1 MRLKRI
7 LSSFII
13 GSVFLLT
20 VKAASVLSENCTGKT
35 IETTKKCSEENVVS
49 YCINGLTIY
58 AFVESNTDTAS
69 CQLSESLNDNTE
81 NIVKLDGVTLTHF
94 TPTENGIDENNDLK
108 KLFVISCSEGKCTRM
123 EKNVVD
129 STGYTFK
136 IAFDDEN
143 KNEKLDL
150 EITIGSGESGSGSG
164 ESGSGSGE
172 SGSGSGESGSGSG
185 ESGSGSGESGS
196 GSGESGSGSGESG
209 SGSGES
215 GSESGESGSGSGE
228 SGSGSGESGSGSG
241 ESGSGSGESGSGS
254 GESGSGSGESGS
266 GSGESGSGSGESGSG
281 SGESGS
287 GSGESGSGS
296 GESGSGSGESGS
308 GSGESGSGSGE
319 SGSESG
325 ESGSGSGESGSGSGE
340 SGSGSGESG
349 SGSGESGSGSGES
362 GSGSG
367 ESGSGSGESGSESG
381 ESGSGSGESGS
392 GSGESGSGSGESGSG
407 SGESGSGSGESGSG
421 SGESGSGSGESGSGS
436 GESGSGSGESG
447 SGSGESGSGSGE
459 SGSGSGE
466 SGSGSGESGS
476 GSGESGSGS
485 GESGSGSG
493 ESGSGSGES
502 GSGSG
507 ESGSGS
513 GESGSGSGESG
524 SGSGESGSGSGESG
538 SGSGESGSGS
548 GESGS
553 GSGESGSGSGESGS
567 GSGES
572 GSGSGESGSGS
583 GESGSGSGESSSG
596 SGESD
601 SGSGI
606 PGYYLMKNGEKV
618 TDVTTECK
626 DKCKLHYCDEANDC
640 VEVSTNVGY
649 YLDGSTATNTSGRRT
664 STTTY
669 SKLIYCNASK
679 TCNSYTP
686 AGIGYYINAGGTITD
701 NKYGLIQCTTTS
713 SCTEAN
719 NNAGYYISGADI
731 DNNVYKKLIKCTD
744 SNKCTAASAPVAP
757 GYFLSGESY
766 TSASPSYYTQLIKC
780 STTSSCAGPA
790 EFDKVGYLLNS
801 DGANATTYTKL
812 IDCSTSKQCKELA
825 PLVSNYVN
833 AETGTAGTSTYTS
846 IINCT
851 SSACSNVPTPNDG
864 FFLSRAENTNGSTV
878 YGALIKCETVSNAKT
893 CSEVSSPAEGAYL
906 DGNNSANVITF
917 DSNKKAT
924 SAAGETKPGYAYID
938 AATADTSDPTK
949 YTNVIDCSSGTCIS
963 ITHGNAVAAV
973 TTGSNITPAQNTGFI
988 DASKSTTNYIIC
1000 STTECKSYA
1009 FDNNRVAQ
1017 GHAILDGSSKKDGKF
1032 KNILIYSNSK
1042 FESLAASSKLP
1053 NSIDG
1058 FAYIDNGSG
1067 DSTLFK
1073 YPNVVTADGLG
1084 YIDGTDITKM
1094 ITCDSTDVQKDTY
1107 INAVDFSQVINCPE
1121 NCTIYQ
1127 TGAKAGRS
1135 EYFPRYVDGAAELL
1149 NCTLTSGKSNCTL
1162 VATTDQKFKVFI
1174 NDFNDEDNY
1183 TENKPLITCD
1193 KNAFE
1198 DVATIYYP
1206 NSDNVNTEPLKNDLI
1221 KCVKEGEGTAA
1232 KVVLVKVVVWK
1243 PASNST
1249 ATVLEYFVNAGSTN
1263 TTVPL
1268 QDTLIECKSGEC
1280 SVLEAKDGDI
1290 YIDTLNTAQTIQCTT
1305 VKGCVAV
1312 NSKATESKNEIFLNS
1327 SDLNGNSGSTDVALT
1342 GDLIVCSNNSTAKC
1356 EVKNGAV
1363 NEVYINSYNITEII
1377 YCTSA
1382 GCKTR
1387 ESKATTTQPEFFINA
1402 DPINSS
1408 DEKLVN
1414 DLIRCK
1420 NTGSKIN
1427 CEIVSAKDGDVY
1439 MNGNVDNDLTMPLI
1453 ICTETNG
1460 CQTNGSLAAS
1470 DKPPVYYVNSGS
1482 VLSTKL
1488 SDTLIQCQ
1496 YGSSAATCTI
1506 LPASLNDVY
1515 VNYGN
1520 NTETFPLIKC
1530 VKSGCK
1536 VSSSSATEDSNEYY
1550 LNAGDIDNNV
1560 LVNDIIEC
1568 TNLKDV
1574 ITCEELPKVR
1584 LGVYLNSNY
1593 AESGDNNQLIQ
1604 CTNDNGCVGIKTG
1617 SSSSKIEYY
1626 VNAESVDQTNSIIYC
1641 SNKKCEKQTPETVPS
1656 YYVGINEDI
1665 NGLIECTNSTGPC
1678 NLKSAFTSSG
1688 YFLNSG
1694 SNKAVNQ
1701 TIICDSID
1709 GCETVKVDLGYY
1721 VNVGDETKP
1730 IIKCDKE
1737 GSECV
1742 AEASK
1747 ACPETE
1753 EAKAGNYCYEDGQ
1766 LRFYPVSNSTYV
1778 TASKSDDYYTFATIP
1793 ANGFPGIKSETNSL
1807 FKVSYAYINRF
1818 YQGGVVMIDKN
1829 GKLVDSLSSDQN
1841 DVTLYDCNDS
1851 TKMCTEK
1858 PGCTHNTYMYDS
1870 ENKKAV
1876 FCNNG
1881 ILEYASFT
1889 GYVVD
1894 GNRVSGSNHP
1904 YIIQCASNGK
1914 CVSFKPKVASYF
1926 ENSGYDSAINSLI
1939 QCQSNNCSTVTAEVG
1954 YYVGHEGSGYIKCTS
1969 ATACTYYPSKSK
1981 VKYVNAGSNK
1991 SSYAIISCTKNGG
2004 CSAAKAKTG
2013 FYLTYVSTLLIHC
2026 SSSSTCVEYTPT
2038 VNYYA
2043 NADSSENNKSI
2054 INCVQ
2059 NSQVVTC
2066 AAEATGDGYY
2076 PTSTPNVLIRC
2087 KSDTDCK
2094 TIVVVT
2100 GIFRAAITTSDNS
2113 SGGMTRRIDGDDE
2126 EGAVNDNNSEDE
2138 NSVNLSRSSDDAYG
2152 IIRCV
2157 NGKCQSLSPSEVA
2170 AIPICEFNN
2179 NKCYITNEYAMTKS
2193 ATTSISAGNICTNLD
2208 RSVFYFATD
2217 TVVVKPNVISGVT
2230 ATYIYTTTNSNCLEV
2245 NDSYTGMY
2253 FTVGSNIY
2261 TLDQG
2266 CVNQFYETGYYF
2278 INTAKNTLVTGND
2291 IDSYNDEN
2299 VKLYRCNGSSCSIV
2313 DKPESM
2319 TYYADINKR
2328 ILRYNVNSGAYSFA
2342 YEKDIVCAFANNKC
2356 TPNADLK
2363 NQEFCITYK
2372 GELVLAKA
2380 DIKNRET
2387 GECYR
2392 APSITSTIYGYSQ
2405 YLYNMNM
2412 FAAQMVD
2419 ETGYYIVSL
2428 STNTT
2433 VVSKNYKTK
2442 NNGLVVYGCQLSS
2455 CKEYTP
2461 EEDVY
2466 YYDGRAKTILRHR
2479 DGIWNTPS
2487 NSGYAYISINPADT
2501 YIYRFTKNVDEI
2513 KINSI
2518 ANYGYYYTVDQ
2529 EMYHCNEDEGSSCTP
2544 IKDTGYYFT
2553 NTGEVYYCVHDSE
2566 GLETTEC
2573 TKQACVS
2580 GQYYYI
2586 EDAYYRC
2593 ESSSTLVPVMSRYCS
2608 YNENVIVNFPLALT
2622 EEYPDKI
2629 KQAME
2634 GIEKNNNSTAIVR
2647 RRGKSYLESISGIF
2661 TNCTYNVEETKST
2674 FDLVCVNN
2682 YVKVDEDTDDIKI
2695 CSMEQL
2701 GYVECVEDEENPE
2714 KCNVSAAY
2722 MLVKPTLFTIL
2733 ILFVSSLYYLLF

>member
-1 MRLKRI
+1 MLKCKKLKSVHI
-7 LSSFII
+7 LE
-13 GSVFLLT
+13 FLLFILLIHHVRLAT
-20 VKAASVLSENCTGKT
+20 AEVTG
-35 IETTKKCSEENVVS
+35 
-49 YCINGLTIY
+49 
-58 AFVESNTDTAS
+58 
-69 CQLSESLNDNTE
+69 
-81 NIVKLDGVTLTHF
+81 
-94 TPTENGIDENNDLK
+94 
-108 KLFVISCSEGKCTRM
+108 M
-123 EKNVVD
+123 
-129 STGYTFK
+129 
-136 IAFDDEN
+136 
-143 KNEKLDL
+143 
-150 EITIGSGESGSGSG
+150 
-164 ESGSGSGE
+164 
-172 SGSGSGESGSGSG
+172 
-185 ESGSGSGESGS
+185 
-196 GSGESGSGSGESG
+196 
-209 SGSGES
+209 
-215 GSESGESGSGSGE
+215 
-228 SGSGSGESGSGSG
+228 
-241 ESGSGSGESGSGS
+241 
-254 GESGSGSGESGS
+254 
-266 GSGESGSGSGESGSG
+266 
-281 SGESGS
+281 
-287 GSGESGSGS
+287 
-296 GESGSGSGESGS
+296 
-308 GSGESGSGSGE
+308 
-319 SGSESG
+319 
-325 ESGSGSGESGSGSGE
+325 
-340 SGSGSGESG
+340 
-349 SGSGESGSGSGES
+349 
-362 GSGSG
+362 
-367 ESGSGSGESGSESG
+367 
-381 ESGSGSGESGS
+381 
-392 GSGESGSGSGESGSG
+392 
-407 SGESGSGSGESGSG
+407 
-421 SGESGSGSGESGSGS
+421 
-436 GESGSGSGESG
+436 
-447 SGSGESGSGSGE
+447 
-459 SGSGSGE
+459 
-466 SGSGSGESGS
+466 
-476 GSGESGSGS
+476 
-485 GESGSGSG
+485 
-493 ESGSGSGES
+493 
-502 GSGSG
+502 
-507 ESGSGS
+507 
-513 GESGSGSGESG
+513 
-524 SGSGESGSGSGESG
+524 
-538 SGSGESGSGS
+538 
-548 GESGS
+548 
-553 GSGESGSGSGESGS
+553 
-567 GSGES
+567 
-572 GSGSGESGSGS
+572 
-583 GESGSGSGESSSG
+583 
-596 SGESD
+596 
-601 SGSGI
+601 
-606 PGYYLMKNGEKV
+606 
-618 TDVTTECK
+618 TECEE
-626 DKCKLHYCDEANDC
+626 D
-640 VEVSTNVGY
+640 
-649 YLDGSTATNTSGRRT
+649 
-664 STTTY
+664 TTD
-669 SKLIYCNASK
+669 S
-679 TCNSYTP
+679 
-686 AGIGYYINAGGTITD
+686 
-701 NKYGLIQCTTTS
+701 
-713 SCTEAN
+713 
-719 NNAGYYISGADI
+719 
-731 DNNVYKKLIKCTD
+731 D
-744 SNKCTAASAPVAP
+744 SNKCKDNSNADLTGGNYCIKGEEIYLSKDEVKNSEGLRRNTTPASCKLIYGGNSLTTASVEIFTPP
-757 GYFLSGESY
+757 IGTDKGYSIGEMG
-766 TSASPSYYTQLIKC
+766 T
-780 STTSSCAGPA
+780 TTSGIIYSCTSEGCKQLVSTYHYFESADSG
-790 EFDKVGYLLNS
+790 
-801 DGANATTYTKL
+801 TTKALYKCDDTGTCTKL
-812 IDCSTSKQCKELA
+812 KA
-825 PLVSNYVN
+825 VSEGTYLTGPNGT
-833 AETGTAGTSTYTS
+833 ATDGTAGTKTYNSAASCTNTAPTDCEAVNTTKLADGTTYIDAATPGN
-846 IINCT
+846 IIT
-851 SSACSNVPTPNDG
+851 YISSGTKFS
-864 FFLSRAENTNGSTV
+864 SSKGSTDEGKAYV
-878 YGALIKCETVSNAKT
+878 DADKRQVITCNSTSCSLSKAIDKDGEAKYYIDATTQSKIITCKYDSNDKGSKCTTPDGETDFAMAYYNSDWPGKVIQCTKDTSGKTSCALIDGATKEIPLVHYIEADEMKKIIT
-893 CSEVSSPAEGAYL
+893 CKFESSGVECSL
-906 DGNNSANVITF
+906 KESKF
-917 DSNKKAT
+917 T
-924 SAAGETKPGYAYID
+924 SAGYAYID
-938 AATADTSDPTK
+938 YINKGNIIGCADNNNDCASTLCSGTNTGVSSKRSDTATTSTTSVVNYFYIDGSDTNSNRIIVCTTADCSLITGIATDSTVDKKYYISSSQSTKIIICDKSSNSGSSGSSSSSSICGLSDHGGNDISPKYYIDGYKTENVLQCKTSACTEEKGSTTSGTAYIDAGSGDDQTSK
-949 YTNVIDCSSGTCIS
+949 YKNVIDCSSGTCIS
-963 ITHGNAVAAV
+963 INNGNAVAVV

-988 DASKSTTNYIIC
+988 DASAIDAKYIIC
-1000 STTECKSYA
+1000 STTECKSDTFPIA
-1009 FDNNRVAQ
+1009 SAD

-1042 FESLAASSKLP
+1042 FESLAGSSKLP

-1058 FAYIDNGSG
+1058 FAYIDHGSSPDGSKYLNVITCPNGNCAVSKG
-1067 DSTLFK
+1067 SST
-1073 YPNVVTADGLG
+1073 DGEG
-1084 YIDGTDITKM
+1084 YIDGTDIKKM
-1094 ITCDSTDVQKDTY
+1094 ITCTDTTCSSAVGKGSAKDTY
-1107 INAVDFSQVINCPE
+1107 INAVDLSQVINCPN

-1127 TGAKAGRS
+1127 SGAKAGRS
-1135 EYFPRYVDGAAELL
+1135 EYFPRFIDDATELL
-1149 NCTLTSGKSNCTL
+1149 NCTLTSGKSKCAL
-1162 VATTDQKFKVFI
+1162 VSTTNLKLKVFL
-1174 NDFNDEDNY
+1174 NDFNNEKDY
-1183 TENKPLITCD
+1183 TTKKPLIICD
-1193 KNAFE
+1193 KVGKCTPKVPTDDQFKKANALF
-1198 DVATIYYP
+1198 YP
-1206 NSDNVNTEPLKNDLI
+1206 NSDSSNTEPLKNDLI
-1221 KCVKEGEGTAA
+1221 KCVKGEGTDA
-1232 KVVLVKVVVWK
+1232 KVICSITNGSNNDVYLNSNYIVTDNEK
-1243 PASNST
+1243 PILLCSSENGCVETASNST
-1249 ATVLEYFVNAGSTN
+1249 DKKLECFVNAGSTN
-1263 TTVPL
+1263 TAVPL
-1268 QDTLIECKSGEC
+1268 KDTLIECKNKKC
-1280 SVLEAKDGDI
+1280 DVLEAKDGDT
-1290 YIDTLNTAQTIQCTT
+1290 YINTINTAQTIQCSTA
-1305 VKGCVAV
+1305 KGCIAV
-1312 NSKATESKNEIFLNS
+1312 NSKATASKNEIFLNS
-1327 SDLNGNSGSTDVALT
+1327 SDLNGKPAADVALT
-1342 GDLIVCSNNSTAKC
+1342 SDLIICSNSNSTISC
-1356 EVKNGAV
+1356 EVKDGVAN
-1363 NEVYINSYNITEII
+1363 NIYINSHNVTEII
-1377 YCTSA
+1377 YCTSK

-1414 DLIRCK
+1414 DLIKCK
-1420 NTGSKIN
+1420 NTGSKIS
-1427 CEIVSAKDGDVY
+1427 CEIISAKDGDVY
-1439 MNGNVDNDLTMPLI
+1439 MNGNVDNDPTMPLI

-1460 CQTNGSLAAS
+1460 CQTNSSLAAG
-1470 DKPPVYYVNSGS
+1470 DKPPAYYVNSGS

-1488 SDTLIQCQ
+1488 NDTLIQCQ
-1496 YGSSAATCTI
+1496 YASSAATCTI

-1530 VKSGCK
+1530 VKNGCK
-1536 VSSSSATEDSNEYY
+1536 VSSSSATEESNEYY
-1550 LNAGDIDNNV
+1550 LNAGDIDDTA
-1560 LVNDIIEC
+1560 LTNDIIEC

-1574 ITCEELPKVR
+1574 ITCEELSKVG

-1617 SSSSKIEYY
+1617 SSTSKMEYY

-1656 YYVGINEDI
+1656 YYVGVNEDI

-1688 YFLNSG
+1688 YFLNAG

-1766 LRFYPVSNSTYV
+1766 LRFYPNSNSTYV

-1793 ANGFPGIKSETNSL
+1793 ANEFPGIKTETNSL

-1841 DVTLYDCNDS
+1841 DITLYDCNDS

-1881 ILEYASFT
+1881 VLEYASFT

-1914 CVSFKPKVASYF
+1914 CVSIKPKVASYF
-1926 ENSGYDSAINSLI
+1926 ENSGYDSATNSLI

-1954 YYVGHEGSGYIKCTS
+1954 YYVGHEGAGYIKCTS

-2013 FYLTYVSTLLIHC
+2013 YYLTYVSTLLIYC

-2043 NADSSENNKSI
+2043 NADSSESNKSI

-2113 SGGMTRRIDGDDE
+2113 SGGITRRIDEDDE
-2126 EGAVNDNNSEDE
+2126 EVAVATEKTRDNNSEDE
-2138 NSVNLSRSSDDAYG
+2138 NSVHLSRSSDDAYG

-2157 NGKCQSLSPSEVA
+2157 NGKCQSLSPSEIA

-2245 NDSYTGMY
+2245 NDSYTDMY

-2291 IDSYNDEN
+2291 IDLYNDEN

-2328 ILRYNVNSGAYSFA
+2328 ILKYNVNSGAYSFA

-2442 NNGLVVYGCQLSS
+2442 NNGLIVYGCQLSS

-2466 YYDGRAKTILRHR
+2466 YYDGRAKTILRYR

-2487 NSGYAYISINPADT
+2487 TSGYAYISINPADT
-2501 YIYRFTKNVDEI
+2501 YIYRFTKNVDDI

-2553 NTGEVYYCVHDSE
+2553 NTGEVYYCIHDSE
-2566 GLETTEC
+2566 GLEATEC

-2634 GIEKNNNSTAIVR
+2634 GIEKNNNSTAIVS
-2647 RRGKSYLESISGIF
+2647 RRGKNYLESVSGIF

-2682 YVKVDEDTDDIKI
+2682 YVKIDEDTDDIKI

-2701 GYVECVEDEENPE
+2701 GYVECVENEENPE
-2714 KCNVSAAY
+2714 KCNVSGIELRYQLSFFAIAIA
-2722 MLVKPTLFTIL
+2722 IL
-2733 ILFVSSLYYLLF
+2733 IQVFMF

>member
-1 MRLKRI
+1 MLKCKKLKSIHI
-7 LSSFII
+7 LE
-13 GSVFLLT
+13 FLLFILLIHHVRLATAEATGMT
-20 VKAASVLSENCTGKT
+20 VCNSDSTASTKTVCKDSNDDALTSGHYCIKDDKIYLSKDEVTTYDRRRQSTTPASCTLTYGKTDAVEIFTEPTGTDKGYTKGDMSTDNSGIIYSCTTNGCKQLVSTYYYYGKDSTKKLYKCDDTGNCTTLEAVSEGTYLTGPYETVTDDTASTNTKTYKSVLSCTGTALSSCNEVST
-35 IETTKKCSEENVVS
+35 ISADGIYVDAATPGNIITCKVSGSSCSSGEASKDEGKAYVAAGGKQVITCNNTPSCILIDEIDDGDPEKYYIDATTQSKIITCKWNSKSECTS
-49 YCINGLTIY
+49 
-58 AFVESNTDTAS
+58 A
-69 CQLSESLNDNTE
+69 
-81 NIVKLDGVTLTHF
+81 DGVTNLAMAYYNSDW
-94 TPTENGIDENNDLK
+94 P
-108 KLFVISCSEGKCTRM
+108 GK
-123 EKNVVD
+123 V
-129 STGYTFK
+129 
-136 IAFDDEN
+136 
-143 KNEKLDL
+143 
-150 EITIGSGESGSGSG
+150 
-164 ESGSGSGE
+164 
-172 SGSGSGESGSGSG
+172 
-185 ESGSGSGESGS
+185 
-196 GSGESGSGSGESG
+196 
-209 SGSGES
+209 
-215 GSESGESGSGSGE
+215 
-228 SGSGSGESGSGSG
+228 
-241 ESGSGSGESGSGS
+241 
-254 GESGSGSGESGS
+254 
-266 GSGESGSGSGESGSG
+266 
-281 SGESGS
+281 
-287 GSGESGSGS
+287 
-296 GESGSGSGESGS
+296 
-308 GSGESGSGSGE
+308 
-319 SGSESG
+319 
-325 ESGSGSGESGSGSGE
+325 
-340 SGSGSGESG
+340 
-349 SGSGESGSGSGES
+349 
-362 GSGSG
+362 
-367 ESGSGSGESGSESG
+367 
-381 ESGSGSGESGS
+381 
-392 GSGESGSGSGESGSG
+392 
-407 SGESGSGSGESGSG
+407 
-421 SGESGSGSGESGSGS
+421 
-436 GESGSGSGESG
+436 
-447 SGSGESGSGSGE
+447 
-459 SGSGSGE
+459 
-466 SGSGSGESGS
+466 
-476 GSGESGSGS
+476 
-485 GESGSGSG
+485 
-493 ESGSGSGES
+493 
-502 GSGSG
+502 
-507 ESGSGS
+507 
-513 GESGSGSGESG
+513 
-524 SGSGESGSGSGESG
+524 
-538 SGSGESGSGS
+538 
-548 GESGS
+548 
-553 GSGESGSGSGESGS
+553 
-567 GSGES
+567 
-572 GSGSGESGSGS
+572 
-583 GESGSGSGESSSG
+583 
-596 SGESD
+596 
-601 SGSGI
+601 
-606 PGYYLMKNGEKV
+606 
-618 TDVTTECK
+618 
-626 DKCKLHYCDEANDC
+626 
-640 VEVSTNVGY
+640 
-649 YLDGSTATNTSGRRT
+649 
-664 STTTY
+664 
-669 SKLIYCNASK
+669 
-679 TCNSYTP
+679 
-686 AGIGYYINAGGTITD
+686 
-701 NKYGLIQCTTTS
+701 IQCTK
-713 SCTEAN
+713 
-719 NNAGYYISGADI
+719 D
-731 DNNVYKKLIKCTD
+731 
-744 SNKCTAASAPVAP
+744 ASDK
-757 GYFLSGESY
+757 
-766 TSASPSYYTQLIKC
+766 I
-780 STTSSCAGPA
+780 SCA
-790 EFDKVGYLLNS
+790 LI
-801 DGANATTYTKL
+801 DGATKEIPLVHYIEAVDKKKIITCEYKSSKAECSLGGVSKYTTY
-812 IDCSTSKQCKELA
+812 
-825 PLVSNYVN
+825 
-833 AETGTAGTSTYTS
+833 
-846 IINCT
+846 
-851 SSACSNVPTPNDG
+851 
-864 FFLSRAENTNGSTV
+864 
-878 YGALIKCETVSNAKT
+878 
-893 CSEVSSPAEGAYL
+893 
-906 DGNNSANVITF
+906 
-917 DSNKKAT
+917 
-924 SAAGETKPGYAYID
+924 GYAYID
-938 AATADTSDPTK
+938 YKNKGNIIGCTNSSGTFTSTAPSGSTGNYFYIDAADTNGNRIIVCTTADGCSLITGITTDSTVDKKYYISSSQSTKIIICDKNKSSIICALSTSDHGGSDDSPK
-949 YTNVIDCSSGTCIS
+949 YYADGYKAENVLQCKASACTEEKGSTTSGTAYIDAGSSSNEDTSKYLNVIDCSSGTCIS

-973 TTGSNITPAQNTGFI
+973 TTGSNTTQAQNTGFI
-988 DASKSTTNYIIC
+988 DATARDGKYIIC
-1000 STTECKSYA
+1000 STTECISENFPNA
-1009 FDNNRVAQ
+1009 NAD
-1017 GHAILDGSSKKDGKF
+1017 GHAILDGSSIKDGKF

-1042 FESLAASSKLP
+1042 FVSLAGSSKLP

-1058 FAYIDNGSG
+1058 FAYIDHGSPKE
-1067 DSTLFK
+1067 SN
-1073 YPNVVTADGLG
+1073 YPNV
-1084 YIDGTDITKM
+1084 
-1094 ITCDSTDVQKDTY
+1094 ITCPNGNCVVSKGSSTDGEGSAKDTY
-1107 INAVDFSQVINCPE
+1107 INAVDLSHVINCPN
-1121 NCTIYQ
+1121 NCIIYQ
-1127 TGAKAGRS
+1127 SGAKAGRS
-1135 EYFPRYVDGAAELL
+1135 EYFPRYDGEAEKLI
-1149 NCTLTSGKSNCTL
+1149 NCTLTSGKSKCAL
-1162 VATTDQKFKVFI
+1162 VSTTNLKLKVFL
-1174 NDFNDEDNY
+1174 NDFNDEKDY
-1183 TENKPLITCD
+1183 TTKKPLIICD
-1193 KNAFE
+1193 KVGKCTPKPPTDDQFKKANALF
-1198 DVATIYYP
+1198 YP
-1206 NSDNVNTEPLKNDLI
+1206 NSDSSNTEPLKNDLI
-1221 KCVKEGEGTAA
+1221 KCVKGEGTDA
-1232 KVVLVKVVVWK
+1232 KVICSITNGSNNDVYLNSNYIKTDNEK
-1243 PASNST
+1243 PILLCSSENGCVETASNST
-1249 ATVLEYFVNAGSTN
+1249 DKKLEYFVNAGSTN

-1268 QDTLIECKSGEC
+1268 QDTLIECNNKVC
-1280 SVLEAKDGDI
+1280 SVLEAKDGDT
-1290 YIDTLNTAQTIQCTT
+1290 YINTINTAQTIQCSTA
-1305 VKGCVAV
+1305 KGCVAV
-1312 NSKATESKNEIFLNS
+1312 NSKVTASKNEIFLNS
-1327 SDLNGNSGSTDVALT
+1327 SDLNGKPAADVALKN
-1342 GDLIVCSNNSTAKC
+1342 DLIVCSNNNNTVKC
-1356 EVKNGAV
+1356 EVKDGVAN
-1363 NEVYINSYNITEII
+1363 NIYINSHNVTEII
-1377 YCTSA
+1377 YCTSK

-1387 ESKATTTQPEFFINA
+1387 EI
-1402 DPINSS
+1402 
-1408 DEKLVN
+1408 N
-1414 DLIRCK
+1414 DLIKCK
-1420 NTGSKIN
+1420 NTGSKIS
-1427 CEIVSAKDGDVY
+1427 CEIISAKDGDVY

-1460 CQTNGSLAAS
+1460 CQTNSSLAAG
-1470 DKPPVYYVNSGS
+1470 DKPPAYYVNSGS

-1488 SDTLIQCQ
+1488 NDTLIQCQ
-1496 YGSSAATCTI
+1496 YASSAATCTI

-1515 VNYGN
+1515 VNYSN

-1530 VKSGCK
+1530 VKNGCK

-1550 LNAGDIDNNV
+1550 LNAGDIDDTA

-1568 TNLKDV
+1568 TNLNDI
-1574 ITCEELPKVR
+1574 ITCEELPKVG

-1766 LRFYPVSNSTYV
+1766 LRFYPNSNSTYV

-1793 ANGFPGIKSETNSL
+1793 ANEFPGIKTETNSL

-1818 YQGGVVMIDKN
+1818 YQGGIVMIDKN

-1841 DVTLYDCNDS
+1841 DITLYDCNDS

-1881 ILEYASFT
+1881 VLEYASFT

-1914 CVSFKPKVASYF
+1914 CVSIKPKVTSYF
-1926 ENSGYDSAINSLI
+1926 ENSGYDSATNSLI

-1954 YYVGHEGSGYIKCTS
+1954 YYVGHEGAGYIRCTS

-2013 FYLTYVSTLLIHC
+2013 YYLTYVSTLLIYC
-2026 SSSSTCVEYTPT
+2026 SSSSTCSEFTPT

-2043 NADSSENNKSI
+2043 NADSSESNKTI

-2076 PTSTPNVLIRC
+2076 PSSVPNVLIRC

-2094 TIVVVT
+2094 TVVVVI
-2100 GIFRAAITTSDNS
+2100 GIFRAAIKDTSS
-2113 SGGMTRRIDGDDE
+2113 SGSSFTRRIGEDE
-2126 EGAVNDNNSEDE
+2126 EKKGAVVAEKARDNTSEVELEEDGK
-2138 NSVNLSRSSDDAYG
+2138 SVHLSRSSDDAYG

-2157 NGKCQSLSPSEVA
+2157 NGKCQSLSPSEIA

-2179 NKCYITNEYAMTKS
+2179 NKCYITLEYAMTKS

-2208 RSVFYFATD
+2208 RSIFYFATD
-2217 TVVVKPNVISGVT
+2217 TIVVKPNVISGVT

-2245 NDSYTGMY
+2245 NDSYTDMY

-2278 INTAKNTLVTGND
+2278 INTSKNTLVTGND
-2291 IDSYNDEN
+2291 IDLYNDEN

-2328 ILRYNVNSGAYSFA
+2328 ILKYNVNSGAYSFA

-2392 APSITSTIYGYSQ
+2392 APSITSTIYGYFQ

-2428 STNTT
+2428 SINTT

-2466 YYDGRAKTILRHR
+2466 YYDGRAKTILRYR

-2487 NSGYAYISINPADT
+2487 TSGYAYISINLADT
-2501 YIYRFTKNVDEI
+2501 YIHRFTKNVDEI

-2553 NTGEVYYCVHDSE
+2553 NTGEVYYCIHDSE
-2566 GLETTEC
+2566 GLEATEC

-2593 ESSSTLVPVMSRYCS
+2593 ESSSTLVPVLSRYCS

-2634 GIEKNNNSTAIVR
+2634 GIEKNNNSTAIVS
-2647 RRGKSYLESISGIF
+2647 RRGKNYLESVSGIF

-2674 FDLVCVNN
+2674 FDLICVNN

-2701 GYVECVEDEENPE
+2701 GYVECVENEENPE
-2714 KCNVSAAY
+2714 KCNVSGIELRY
-2722 MLVKPTLFTIL
+2722 QLSF
-2733 ILFVSSLYYLLF
+2733 FVIAIAIIIHVFMF

>member
-1 MRLKRI
+1 MLKCKKLKSVHI
-7 LSSFII
+7 LE
-13 GSVFLLT
+13 FLLFILLIHHVRLAT
-20 VKAASVLSENCTGKT
+20 AAGMTECSENSASNATCKDSLGSELTSGKYCIKSGQIYSSTSANTDGTMKASCELKYGGTGKDTGEVIFTAPTNGNEKGYTLGFMGSTETGIIYSCTESECKQLVSTYHYFKSADSGTTTKALYKCDDTGTCTKLKAVSEGTYLTGPNGTAKDGTAGTKTYNSAASCTNT
-35 IETTKKCSEENVVS
+35 APTDCDAVNTTS
-49 YCINGLTIY
+49 LTEGTTYIY
-58 AFVESNTDTAS
+58 IDAATPGNIIAYTSTSKFSSSKGSTD
-69 CQLSESLNDNTE
+69 
-81 NIVKLDGVTLTHF
+81 
-94 TPTENGIDENNDLK
+94 
-108 KLFVISCSEGKCTRM
+108 EGKAY
-123 EKNVVD
+123 VAA
-129 STGYTFK
+129 G
-136 IAFDDEN
+136 
-143 KNEKLDL
+143 
-150 EITIGSGESGSGSG
+150 
-164 ESGSGSGE
+164 
-172 SGSGSGESGSGSG
+172 
-185 ESGSGSGESGS
+185 
-196 GSGESGSGSGESG
+196 
-209 SGSGES
+209 
-215 GSESGESGSGSGE
+215 
-228 SGSGSGESGSGSG
+228 
-241 ESGSGSGESGSGS
+241 
-254 GESGSGSGESGS
+254 
-266 GSGESGSGSGESGSG
+266 
-281 SGESGS
+281 
-287 GSGESGSGS
+287 
-296 GESGSGSGESGS
+296 
-308 GSGESGSGSGE
+308 
-319 SGSESG
+319 
-325 ESGSGSGESGSGSGE
+325 
-340 SGSGSGESG
+340 
-349 SGSGESGSGSGES
+349 
-362 GSGSG
+362 
-367 ESGSGSGESGSESG
+367 
-381 ESGSGSGESGS
+381 
-392 GSGESGSGSGESGSG
+392 
-407 SGESGSGSGESGSG
+407 
-421 SGESGSGSGESGSGS
+421 
-436 GESGSGSGESG
+436 
-447 SGSGESGSGSGE
+447 
-459 SGSGSGE
+459 
-466 SGSGSGESGS
+466 
-476 GSGESGSGS
+476 
-485 GESGSGSG
+485 
-493 ESGSGSGES
+493 
-502 GSGSG
+502 
-507 ESGSGS
+507 
-513 GESGSGSGESG
+513 
-524 SGSGESGSGSGESG
+524 
-538 SGSGESGSGS
+538 
-548 GESGS
+548 
-553 GSGESGSGSGESGS
+553 
-567 GSGES
+567 
-572 GSGSGESGSGS
+572 
-583 GESGSGSGESSSG
+583 
-596 SGESD
+596 
-601 SGSGI
+601 
-606 PGYYLMKNGEKV
+606 GEKV
-618 TDVTTECK
+618 
-626 DKCKLHYCDEANDC
+626 
-640 VEVSTNVGY
+640 
-649 YLDGSTATNTSGRRT
+649 
-664 STTTY
+664 
-669 SKLIYCNASK
+669 I
-679 TCNSYTP
+679 TCNSTSCSLSKEIDK
-686 AGIGYYINAGGTITD
+686 GSDSKYYIDATTQSKIITCKNDSSNTCTSNASVETD
-701 NKYGLIQCTTTS
+701 DAVAYLNSDLPGKVIQCTTDTS
-713 SCTEAN
+713 STP
-719 NNAGYYISGADI
+719 
-731 DNNVYKKLIKCTD
+731 
-744 SNKCTAASAPVAP
+744 NK
-757 GYFLSGESY
+757 
-766 TSASPSYYTQLIKC
+766 
-780 STTSSCAGPA
+780 SCA
-790 EFDKVGYLLNS
+790 LI
-801 DGANATTYTKL
+801 DGATKE
-812 IDCSTSKQCKELA
+812 I
-825 PLVSNYVN
+825 PLVHYIDAIGKKKIITCKYDSSKAK
-833 AETGTAGTSTYTS
+833 AE
-846 IINCT
+846 
-851 SSACSNVPTPNDG
+851 
-864 FFLSRAENTNGSTV
+864 
-878 YGALIKCETVSNAKT
+878 CELGEEVKYKT
-893 CSEVSSPAEGAYL
+893 
-906 DGNNSANVITF
+906 D
-917 DSNKKAT
+917 
-924 SAAGETKPGYAYID
+924 GYAYID
-938 AATADTSDPTK
+938 YKNKENIIECASDGICESTARSGTNTGGSSKRTDTATTSTTSAVNYFYIDGSDTNSNRIIVCTTADCSLITGIATDSTVVKK
-949 YTNVIDCSSGTCIS
+949 YYITENVLQCKASACTEEKGNTTLGTAYIDAGSSSNEDTPKYLNVIDCSSGTCIS
-963 ITHGNAVAAV
+963 ITHGNAVANA
-973 TTGSNITPAQNTGFI
+973 TPAQNTGFI
-988 DASKSTTNYIIC
+988 DASASNTNIIIC
-1000 STTECKSYA
+1000 STEKCKSIN
-1009 FDNNRVAQ
+1009 FTSIGNDVN

-1032 KNILIYSNSK
+1032 KNIFIYSNSK
-1042 FESLAASSKLP
+1042 FGSLAGRSKLP
-1053 NSIDG
+1053 NSING
-1058 FAYIDNGSG
+1058 FAYIDHGSPNE
-1067 DSTLFK
+1067 SN
-1073 YPNVVTADGLG
+1073 YPNVITCPNGNCIVSKGSSTDGEG

-1094 ITCDSTDVQKDTY
+1094 ITCASDTCTSADGKGSAKDTY
-1107 INAVDFSQVINCPE
+1107 INAVDLSQVINCTDDD
-1121 NCTIYQ
+1121 CIIYQ
-1127 TGAKAGRS
+1127 SGAKAGRS
-1135 EYFPRYVDGAAELL
+1135 EYFPRSTSGVAELL
-1149 NCTLTSGKSNCTL
+1149 VCNYENSNIKCEL
-1162 VATTDQKFKVFI
+1162 VTTTVADKYKLKVFI
-1174 NDFNDEDNY
+1174 NDFNDEEDY
-1183 TENKPLITCD
+1183 TENKPLIICG
-1193 KNAFE
+1193 KNGKCTPKLPTDDQFNKANALF
-1198 DVATIYYP
+1198 YP
-1206 NSDNVNTEPLKNDLI
+1206 NSDSSNTEPLKNDLI
-1221 KCVKEGEGTAA
+1221 KCVKEGEETDA
-1232 KVVLVKVVVWK
+1232 KVICSITNGSNNDVYLNSNYIKTDNEK
-1243 PASNST
+1243 PILLCSNENGCVETASNST
-1249 ATVLEYFVNAGSTN
+1249 DKKLEYFVNAGSTN

-1268 QDTLIECKSGEC
+1268 QDTLIECKSEAC
-1280 SVLEAKDGDI
+1280 SVLEAKDGDT
-1290 YIDTLNTAQTIQCTT
+1290 YINTINTAQTIQCSTA
-1305 VKGCVAV
+1305 KGCVAV
-1312 NSKATESKNEIFLNS
+1312 NSKATASKNEIFLNS
-1327 SDLNGNSGSTDVALT
+1327 SDLNGNSGSADVALT
-1342 GDLIVCSNNSTAKC
+1342 SDLIICSNSNSTNSC
-1356 EVKNGAV
+1356 EVKDGVAN
-1363 NEVYINSYNITEII
+1363 NIYINSHNVTEII
-1377 YCTSA
+1377 YCTSK

-1414 DLIRCK
+1414 DLIKCK
-1420 NTGSKIN
+1420 NTGSKIS
-1427 CEIVSAKDGDVY
+1427 CEIISAKDGDVY
-1439 MNGNVDNDLTMPLI
+1439 MNGNVDNDTSMPLI

-1460 CQTNGSLAAS
+1460 CQTDGSLAAG
-1470 DKPPVYYVNSGS
+1470 DKPPAYYVNSGS
-1482 VLSTKL
+1482 VLSAKL

-1496 YGSSAATCTI
+1496 YASSAATCTI

-1530 VKSGCK
+1530 VKNGCK
-1536 VSSSSATEDSNEYY
+1536 VSSSSATEESNEYY
-1550 LNAGDIDNNV
+1550 LNAGDIDDTA

-1574 ITCEELPKVR
+1574 ITCEELSKVG

-1617 SSSSKIEYY
+1617 SSTSKMEYY

-1656 YYVGINEDI
+1656 YYVGVNEDI

-1688 YFLNSG
+1688 YFLNAG

-1766 LRFYPVSNSTYV
+1766 LRFYPNSNSTYV

-1793 ANGFPGIKSETNSL
+1793 ANEFPGIKTETNSL

-1818 YQGGVVMIDKN
+1818 YQSGIVMIDRN

-1841 DVTLYDCNDS
+1841 DITLYDCNDS

-1881 ILEYASFT
+1881 VLEYASFT

-1914 CVSFKPKVASYF
+1914 CVSIKPKVTSYF
-1926 ENSGYDSAINSLI
+1926 KNSGYDSATNSLI

-1954 YYVGHEGSGYIKCTS
+1954 YYVGHEGAGYIKCTS

-2013 FYLTYVSTLLIHC
+2013 YYLTYVSTLLIYC

-2043 NADSSENNKSI
+2043 NADSSESNKSI

-2113 SGGMTRRIDGDDE
+2113 SGGITRRIDEDDE
-2126 EGAVNDNNSEDE
+2126 EVAVATEKTRDNNSEDE
-2138 NSVNLSRSSDDAYG
+2138 NSVHLSRSSDDAYG

-2157 NGKCQSLSPSEVA
+2157 NGKCQSLSPSEIA

-2245 NDSYTGMY
+2245 NDSYTDMY

-2291 IDSYNDEN
+2291 IDLYNDEN

-2328 ILRYNVNSGAYSFA
+2328 ILKYNVNSGAYSFA

-2442 NNGLVVYGCQLSS
+2442 NNGLIVYGCQLSS

-2466 YYDGRAKTILRHR
+2466 YYDGRAKTILRYR

-2487 NSGYAYISINPADT
+2487 TSGYAYISINPADT
-2501 YIYRFTKNVDEI
+2501 YIYRFTKNVDDI

-2553 NTGEVYYCVHDSE
+2553 NTGEVYYCIHDSE
-2566 GLETTEC
+2566 GLEATEC

-2634 GIEKNNNSTAIVR
+2634 GIEKNNNSTAIVS
-2647 RRGKSYLESISGIF
+2647 RRGKNYLESVSGIF

-2682 YVKVDEDTDDIKI
+2682 YVKIDEDTDDIKI

-2701 GYVECVEDEENPE
+2701 GYVECVENEENPE
-2714 KCNVSAAY
+2714 KCNVSGIELRYQLSFFAIAIA
-2722 MLVKPTLFTIL
+2722 IL
-2733 ILFVSSLYYLLF
+2733 IQVFMF

>member
-1 MRLKRI
+1 MFGKNFLFSTLGLFF
-7 LSSFII
+7 LSTKLVLVNADSCTVS
-13 GSVFLLT
+13 GSKSDTLT
-20 VKAASVLSENCTGKT
+20 FADCVVGYYISNSDCTKECSSEALYSLAEGSNKYLFYCTDEENCSIKSAGAYYSSGFLIVCTSANSCT
-35 IETTKKCSEENVVS
+35 V
-49 YCINGLTIY
+49 
-58 AFVESNTDTAS
+58 TAHN
-69 CQLSESLNDNTE
+69 SESLKGYYINEGSDKSE
-81 NIVKLDGVTLTHF
+81 KQLIYCDGST
-94 TPTENGIDENNDLK
+94 
-108 KLFVISCSEGKCTRM
+108 KCET
-123 EKNVVD
+123 KV
-129 STGYTFK
+129 
-136 IAFDDEN
+136 AFN
-143 KNEKLDL
+143 
-150 EITIGSGESGSGSG
+150 
-164 ESGSGSGE
+164 
-172 SGSGSGESGSGSG
+172 
-185 ESGSGSGESGS
+185 
-196 GSGESGSGSGESG
+196 
-209 SGSGES
+209 
-215 GSESGESGSGSGE
+215 
-228 SGSGSGESGSGSG
+228 
-241 ESGSGSGESGSGS
+241 
-254 GESGSGSGESGS
+254 
-266 GSGESGSGSGESGSG
+266 
-281 SGESGS
+281 
-287 GSGESGSGS
+287 
-296 GESGSGSGESGS
+296 
-308 GSGESGSGSGE
+308 
-319 SGSESG
+319 
-325 ESGSGSGESGSGSGE
+325 
-340 SGSGSGESG
+340 
-349 SGSGESGSGSGES
+349 
-362 GSGSG
+362 
-367 ESGSGSGESGSESG
+367 
-381 ESGSGSGESGS
+381 
-392 GSGESGSGSGESGSG
+392 
-407 SGESGSGSGESGSG
+407 
-421 SGESGSGSGESGSGS
+421 
-436 GESGSGSGESG
+436 
-447 SGSGESGSGSGE
+447 
-459 SGSGSGE
+459 
-466 SGSGSGESGS
+466 
-476 GSGESGSGS
+476 
-485 GESGSGSG
+485 
-493 ESGSGSGES
+493 
-502 GSGSG
+502 
-507 ESGSGS
+507 
-513 GESGSGSGESG
+513 
-524 SGSGESGSGSGESG
+524 
-538 SGSGESGSGS
+538 
-548 GESGS
+548 
-553 GSGESGSGSGESGS
+553 
-567 GSGES
+567 
-572 GSGSGESGSGS
+572 
-583 GESGSGSGESSSG
+583 
-596 SGESD
+596 
-601 SGSGI
+601 
-606 PGYYLMKNGEKV
+606 GYYLSGSDKESEVNTYTNVIICNDDGCSVPGAAPTKVGAYVNGDGATTNNSEIIYKKLIIKHDSGNFSEKNIAQATDAGVYLDAGDGKNVIICTYDDTNKGACTSKVGNKNNGYGYIDANTPGNIIVCPKGSCSSLEGGNAQAADNESGKPVQNASYIDASVTGDATIITCTKNAKGTTTCTSTSFPSTSSKYAFLDGSTYNSKDSVFKNLLVWDSSDNKIKQLSSNSISDNGIAYIDGSDTEHKRIIKCINATSCEAAANGSDATTNIFFINGVDQKEYVVCTSTEGCVSKPGTATTSNSDNYYPDSLNPGKIIKCLSKNGNCSQEN
-618 TDVTTECK
+618 
-626 DKCKLHYCDEANDC
+626 HNREASAN
-640 VEVSTNVGY
+640 TY
-649 YLDGSTATNTSGRRT
+649 YLDGFNPG
-664 STTTY
+664 
-669 SKLIYCNASK
+669 KVLECQNGKI
-679 TCNSYTP
+679 
-686 AGIGYYINAGGTITD
+686 
-701 NKYGLIQCTTTS
+701 
-713 SCTEAN
+713 CTEKE
-719 NNAGYYISGADI
+719 G
-731 DNNVYKKLIKCTD
+731 
-744 SNKCTAASAPVAP
+744 
-757 GYFLSGESY
+757 LS
-766 TSASPSYYTQLIKC
+766 
-780 STTSSCAGPA
+780 
-790 EFDKVGYLLNS
+790 
-801 DGANATTYTKL
+801 
-812 IDCSTSKQCKELA
+812 
-825 PLVSNYVN
+825 
-833 AETGTAGTSTYTS
+833 
-846 IINCT
+846 
-851 SSACSNVPTPNDG
+851 
-864 FFLSRAENTNGSTV
+864 TN
-878 YGALIKCETVSNAKT
+878 
-893 CSEVSSPAEGAYL
+893 
-906 DGNNSANVITF
+906 
-917 DSNKKAT
+917 
-924 SAAGETKPGYAYID
+924 GYAYID
-938 AATADTSDPTK
+938 AVTSGNVIICKSGAASATTSTKSSKRDGNNSSSTTTCSSQSSGAKPADTTAK
-949 YTNVIDCSSGTCIS
+949 TV
-963 ITHGNAVAAV
+963 
-973 TTGSNITPAQNTGFI
+973 AQNPGFLNAAAEHPTQTI
-988 DASKSTTNYIIC
+988 IIC
-1000 STTECKSYA
+1000 SKANASSSPTCTSSDVTVVQGLA
-1009 FDNNRVAQ
+1009 F
-1017 GHAILDGSSKKDGKF
+1017 LDGSSVDANGNFKNVIICDTTKSECKTLSDDSETSIKKDG
-1032 KNILIYSNSK
+1032 Y
-1042 FESLAASSKLP
+1042 
-1053 NSIDG
+1053 
-1058 FAYIDNGSG
+1058 AYIDGGSPSLNKYINIIRCKDSVCKVEGGSTNNGE
-1067 DSTLFK
+1067 
-1073 YPNVVTADGLG
+1073 V
-1084 YIDGTDITKM
+1084 YIDAITPKNVISCTSSGKCTSSVGRIESDPKTDSYVNALDLSQLIY
-1094 ITCDSTDVQKDTY
+1094 CPNQK
-1107 INAVDFSQVINCPE
+1107 
-1121 NCTIYQ
+1121 NCTTYQ
-1127 TGAKAGRS
+1127 SVAKSGHS
-1135 EYFPRYVDGAAELL
+1135 EYYPRSTISSSELL
-1149 NCTLTSGKSNCTL
+1149 VCNSENSNIKCGLVTTSADKY
-1162 VATTDQKFKVFI
+1162 KFKVFI
-1174 NDFNDEDNY
+1174 NDFYGKSNY
-1183 TENKPLITCD
+1183 TEATPLIICD
-1193 KNAFE
+1193 NTGKCTPKPPSFNN
-1198 DVATIYYP
+1198 VANIYYP
-1206 NSDNVNTEPLKNDLI
+1206 NSDSSNTEPLKNDLI
-1221 KCVKEGEGTAA
+1221 KCVKEGEGTDA
-1232 KVVLVKVVVWK
+1232 KVVCTITNGSNNDVYLNSNYIKTDNEK
-1243 PASNST
+1243 PILICSSENGCVETESNST
-1249 ATVLEYFVNAGSTN
+1249 DKVLEYFVNAGSTN

-1268 QDTLIECKSGEC
+1268 QDTLIECKNKKC
-1280 SVLEAKDGDI
+1280 DVLEAKDGDT
-1290 YIDTLNTAQTIQCTT
+1290 YINTLNTAQTIQCSTA
-1305 VKGCVAV
+1305 KGCVTV
-1312 NSKATESKNEIFLNS
+1312 NSKATASKNEIFLNS
-1327 SDLNGNSGSTDVALT
+1327 SDLSGKPTTNVPLKN
-1342 GDLIVCSNNSTAKC
+1342 DLIVCSNNNNTVKC
-1356 EVKNGAV
+1356 EVKDSAAND
-1363 NEVYINSYNITEII
+1363 VYINSHNITEII

-1414 DLIRCK
+1414 DLIKCK
-1420 NTGSKIN
+1420 NTGSKIS
-1427 CEIVSAKDGDVY
+1427 CEIISAKDGDVY
-1439 MNGNVDNDLTMPLI
+1439 MNGNVDNDPTMPLI
-1453 ICTETNG
+1453 ICTEKNG
-1460 CQTNGSLAAS
+1460 CKTHSSLAAG
-1470 DKPPVYYVNSGS
+1470 DKPPAYYVNSGS

-1488 SDTLIQCQ
+1488 NDTLIQCQ
-1496 YGSSAATCTI
+1496 YASPAATCTI

-1530 VKSGCK
+1530 AKNGCK
-1536 VSSSSATEDSNEYY
+1536 VSSSSATEESNEYY
-1550 LNAGDIDNNV
+1550 LNAGDIDDTA

-1574 ITCEELPKVR
+1574 ITCTELSKTG

-1617 SSSSKIEYY
+1617 SSTSKMEYY
-1626 VNAESVDQTNSIIYC
+1626 VNAESADQTNAIIYC
-1641 SNKKCEKQTPETVPS
+1641 SNKKCEKQTPEAVPS

-1688 YFLNSG
+1688 YFLNAG

-1766 LRFYPVSNSTYV
+1766 LRFYPNSNSTYV

-1793 ANGFPGIKSETNSL
+1793 ANEFPGIKTETNSL

-1818 YQGGVVMIDKN
+1818 YQSGIVMIDKN

-1841 DVTLYDCNDS
+1841 DITLYDCNDS

-1881 ILEYASFT
+1881 VLEYASFT

-1894 GNRVSGSNHP
+1894 SNRVSGSNHP
-1904 YIIQCASNGK
+1904 YIIQCANNGK
-1914 CVSFKPKVASYF
+1914 CVSIKPKVTSYF
-1926 ENSGYDSAINSLI
+1926 ENNGYDSATNSLI

-1954 YYVGHEGSGYIKCTS
+1954 YYVGHEGAGYIRCTS

-1981 VKYVNAGSNK
+1981 VKYVNSGSNK

-2013 FYLTYVSTLLIHC
+2013 YYLTYVSTLLIYC
-2026 SSSSTCVEYTPT
+2026 SSSSTCSEFTPT

-2043 NADSSENNKSI
+2043 NADSSESNKTI

-2076 PTSTPNVLIRC
+2076 PSSVPNVLIRC

-2094 TIVVVT
+2094 TVVVVT
-2100 GIFRAAITTSDNS
+2100 GIFRAAIKDTSSSS
-2113 SGGMTRRIDGDDE
+2113 SGSSFTRRIEVELEEDGK
-2126 EGAVNDNNSEDE
+2126 
-2138 NSVNLSRSSDDAYG
+2138 SVHLSRSSDDAYG

-2157 NGKCQSLSPSEVA
+2157 NGKCQSLSPSEIA

-2179 NKCYITNEYAMTKS
+2179 NKCYITLEYAMTKS

-2217 TVVVKPNVISGVT
+2217 TIVVKPNVISGVT

-2245 NDSYTGMY
+2245 NDSYTDMY

-2278 INTAKNTLVTGND
+2278 INTSKNTLVTGND
-2291 IDSYNDEN
+2291 IDLYNDEN

-2328 ILRYNVNSGAYSFA
+2328 ILKYNVNSGAYSFA

-2442 NNGLVVYGCQLSS
+2442 NNGLIVYGCQLSS

-2466 YYDGRAKTILRHR
+2466 YYDGRAKTILRYR

-2487 NSGYAYISINPADT
+2487 TSGYAYISINPADT

-2553 NTGEVYYCVHDSE
+2553 NTGEVYYCIHDSE
-2566 GLETTEC
+2566 GLEATEC

-2634 GIEKNNNSTAIVR
+2634 GIEKNNNSTAIVS
-2647 RRGKSYLESISGIF
+2647 RRGKNYLESVSGIF

-2701 GYVECVEDEENPE
+2701 GYVECVENEENPE
-2714 KCNVSAAY
+2714 KCNVSGIELRYQLSFFAIAIA
-2722 MLVKPTLFTIL
+2722 IL
-2733 ILFVSSLYYLLF
+2733 IHMIFKIRSKNS